1 MALTDCLPT
10 CVTKTYTVY
19 ERFGYTWLAVH
30 LLSGLVYFCGA
41 MDMPLSEFCYFTVV
55 TITTVGYGD
64 ISPGTVGGKWFVCIW
79 ALSGFFLFSYLLGL
93 SVQKHAGDAESH
105 KASRAAAKAKARDQ
119 MQDELISH
127 GIDADAL
134 GSAGDELLSSGGVGS
149 PASTEGMSP
158 KASRTHQPTLRDR
171 LDSIPRSMW
180 LTLEVGLL
188 FGAGVCVM
196 MLHSHLS
203 FTDAFYFC
211 VITATTIGYGDFTPA
226 YKGGCCD
233 EPTGHAGNW
242 FGVGFCL
249 MSITMLGRV
258 LNAFGDYMAEQQE
271 AALLKDH
278 LKKLELTEDMITELD
293 CDGDGDIEYAEW
305 LKFCIKRLDLVDPA
319 FMAIIDM
326 RFQDLDASGDGI
338 LTRDDLK
345 AKIREHVE
353 TPKGKRT
360 KLSRRST
367 RSFAGITGSGAAVSA
382 ALSPKPEPEPEPEPK
397 PAHARGKHLELPPA
411 KLPESNP
418 EALAPATLDMESQ
431 PKSPDPSSQPKSP
444 DPSGSTPPTKPSAE
458 AMAKSSL
465 AESKRALSGLG
476 LGAKSPGES
485 SRTRSGR
492 LPPLQDQ
499 TRSKRGESPGA
510 KRPSEK
516 VGGGPSCGEGI
527 DDASWSALEAGE
539 VSPDNPAVHR
549 EQAAQVG
556 AAIRHQATA
565 AGSSSYH
572 QSADAVKQPSIHTS
586 EPASRREQRQEDH
599 GQSCTEAGEGPSR
612 RWLGSSAG
620 DAGERP
626 GGHQQQGATEGTTRI
641 QGGPS
646 GRGARIHIQEVHG
659 AEMHGA

>member
-1 MALTDCLPT
+1 MGLRRASLPRLASPPRTTQRAPRATRPAHKTSRPTNSDRTPFPHSRPTVRLT
-10 CVTKTYTVY
+10 
-19 ERFGYTWLAVH
+19 A
-30 LLSGLVYFCGA
+30 
-41 MDMPLSEFCYFTVV
+41 
-55 TITTVGYGD
+55 
-64 ISPGTVGGKWFVCIW
+64 
-79 ALSGFFLFSYLLGL
+79 
-93 SVQKHAGDAESH
+93 
-105 KASRAAAKAKARDQ
+105 
-119 MQDELISH
+119 
-127 GIDADAL
+127 
-134 GSAGDELLSSGGVGS
+134 
-149 PASTEGMSP
+149 
-158 KASRTHQPTLRDR
+158 
-171 LDSIPRSMW
+171 
-180 LTLEVGLL
+180 
-188 FGAGVCVM
+188 
-196 MLHSHLS
+196 
-203 FTDAFYFC
+203 
-211 VITATTIGYGDFTPA
+211 
-226 YKGGCCD
+226 
-233 EPTGHAGNW
+233 
-242 FGVGFCL
+242 
-249 MSITMLGRV
+249 
-258 LNAFGDYMAEQQE
+258 
-271 AALLKDH
+271 
-278 LKKLELTEDMITELD
+278 EDMITELD

-353 TPKGKRT
+353 TPKDKRT
-360 KLSRRST
+360 KLSRRIA

-397 PAHARGKHLELPPA
+397 PAHARGKHLGLPPA
-411 KLPESNP
+411 KLPESNL

-431 PKSPDPSSQPKSP
+431 PKSPG
-444 DPSGSTPPTKPSAE
+444 PSGSTPPTKPSAD
-458 AMAKSSL
+458 AMAKSSFS
-465 AESKRALSGLG
+465 ESKRALSGLG

-485 SRTRSGR
+485 SRTRSRR

-510 KRPSEK
+510 KRPSEV

-620 DAGERP
+620 DAGERL

-646 GRGARIHIQEVHG
+646 GRGARIHIQVVHD